1 MPVCVGPGRKPKLFV
16 FSSKVSNV
24 LTGAVGDWKNHFTV
38 AMNEEFDALFKE
50 KMKDSKLKFQF
61 E

>member
-1 MPVCVGPGRKPKLFV
+1 MSFVRTVQAASDVKICTIPNCV
-16 FSSKVSNV
+16 
-24 LTGAVGDWKNHFTV
+24 TGAVGDWKNHFTV

-50 KMKDSKLKFQF
+50 KMKNSNLKFQF